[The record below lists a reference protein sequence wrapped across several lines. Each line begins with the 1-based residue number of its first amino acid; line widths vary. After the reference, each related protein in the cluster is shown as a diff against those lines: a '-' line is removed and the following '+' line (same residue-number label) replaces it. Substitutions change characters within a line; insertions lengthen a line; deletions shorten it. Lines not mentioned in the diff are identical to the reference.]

1 MMKRFG
7 KSIGYLFYFL
17 IVQIIV
23 TYAFLF
29 YKFATD
35 MNWVTEM
42 YSAFVDNGLFST
54 EYLGYVM
61 ELTIPSLIVS
71 DIVIILPMII
81 KMIKNK
87 ENIIRRENPKTILLV
102 IGMGIILN
110 VLVSVAVESLP
121 ASITKSSYNELVS
134 MIMIDNIW
142 ITLLTTGILAPIV
155 EEFIFRY
162 GIQGIYIK
170 KSVFA
175 GIIVSSLMFGIAHM
189 NPIQS
194 TYAFILGLI
203 LGYIYYKT
211 GNLLNSIILHV
222 TINSTS
228 VLYEYAPL
236 MMQAYMCLII
246 SIVSMILV
254 IYIVKE
260 TMQQLAIQN

>member
-1 MMKRFG
+1 MKRFG
-7 KSIGYLFYFL
+7 KSIGYLIYFL

-35 MNWVTEM
+35 MDWVTGM
-42 YSAFVDNGLFST
+42 YSAFVENGLFSS

-61 ELTIPSLIVS
+61 EMTIPSLIVS
-71 DIVIILPMII
+71 DIIIILPMIL

-87 ENIIRRENPKTILLV
+87 ENVIRKENPKTILLIV
-102 IGMGIILN
+102 AMGIILN

-134 MIMIDNIW
+134 MIMIDNVW
-142 ITLLTTGILAPIV
+142 VTLLTTGILAPIV

-162 GIQGIYIK
+162 GIQGIYSK
-170 KSVFA
+170 KSVVT

-203 LGYIYYKT
+203 LGYLYYKT
-211 GNLLNSIILHV
+211 GNLLNSIILHI

-246 SIVSMILV
+246 SLVSMGLV
-254 IYIVKE
+254 IYVMRI
-260 TMQQLAIQN
+260 TMQQLAVQ